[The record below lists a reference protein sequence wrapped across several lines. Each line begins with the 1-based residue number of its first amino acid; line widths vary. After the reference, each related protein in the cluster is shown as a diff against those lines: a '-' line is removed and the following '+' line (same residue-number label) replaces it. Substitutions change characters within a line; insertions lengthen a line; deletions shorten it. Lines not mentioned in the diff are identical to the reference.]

1 MVQQVFCFLNRFSLS
16 GGKFILRM
24 EFYDFV
30 AICYAAGKTI
40 FLERSVFSKD
50 YSLKEQTWLAIY
62 VWRRPLKAKV
72 WTASFILTF
81 NTISKRQALP
91 CLFFY
96 TSHNLS
102 PCNDGKNESRQAN
115 RLPWVDR
122 DGTGLNF
129 TGNSIIFMRTRLLT
143 LIFYRPVVN
152 KVIVLL

>member
-1 MVQQVFCFLNRFSLS
+1 M
-16 GGKFILRM
+16 
-24 EFYDFV
+24 
-30 AICYAAGKTI
+30 
-40 FLERSVFSKD
+40 
-50 YSLKEQTWLAIY
+50 KEQTWLAIY
-62 VWRRPLKAKV
+62 ERGYPRKAEV
-72 WTASFILTF
+72 QLAAFIPTC

>member
-1 MVQQVFCFLNRFSLS
+1 MQT
-16 GGKFILRM
+16 K
-24 EFYDFV
+24 FYDFV

-62 VWRRPLKAKV
+62 ERGYPRKAEV
-72 WTASFILTF
+72 QPAAFIPTC

-115 RLPWVDR
+115 RPTWVDR
-122 DGTGLNF
+122 DGSDLNF
-129 TGNSIIFMRTRLLT
+129 DEKSIIFTRM
-143 LIFYRPVVN
+143 
-152 KVIVLL
+152 